1 MDQLSHHGMLRAFLC
16 HLLVLYISVL
26 ILFVHF
32 EKKKSFFLFV
42 CSNSWFSLVV
52 LLLVNQLMY
61 GFVSFGTFDFY
72 LLFTIDLG
80 SCCSIYPDNG
90 FVVDFA
96 SASRWFLHYN
106 VVVVSSLPVVIW

>member
-1 MDQLSHHGMLRAFLC
+1 M
-16 HLLVLYISVL
+16 
-26 ILFVHF
+26 
-32 EKKKSFFLFV
+32 
-42 CSNSWFSLVV
+42 V

-61 GFVSFGTFDFY
+61 GFVSFGIFDFY

-80 SCCSIYPDNG
+80 SCCSIYPDIG

>member
-1 MDQLSHHGMLRAFLC
+1 
-16 HLLVLYISVL
+16 
-26 ILFVHF
+26 
-32 EKKKSFFLFV
+32 V
-42 CSNSWFSLVV
+42 CSYSWFSLVV

-61 GFVSFGTFDFY
+61 GFVSFGIFDFY

-80 SCCSIYPDNG
+80 SCCEINYKIYPDIG